1 MADSALKV
9 RNTWSRYVLSAE
21 TRWSGHTVGL
31 VGVAEFESGVGIFVW
46 MEDNVR
52 VIVNHFIQTACL
64 VLSCTP
70 RRHRRHRSCAQG
82 VYIYQLYF
90 IVSESMYKPQSVVR
104 CSRATHRLATL
115 SCNLALVYQPTLL
128 PFCSLIILV
137 ATKRVCCCLSI
148 SPFSRVCLASLAGPP
163 SGSKVG
169 SGRRELPP
177 RRREGGGGRDRVG
190 WSSVHGPIARKP
202 LEVGRWYVGLDTRD
216 SD

>member
-1 MADSALKV
+1 MADSALTV

-21 TRWSGHTVGL
+21 SRWSGHTVGL

-52 VIVNHFIQTACL
+52 VIINHFIQTACL

-70 RRHRRHRSCAQG
+70 RRHRRHRFLRSRR
-82 VYIYQLYF
+82 IYLSTVF

-128 PFCSLIILV
+128 PFC
-137 ATKRVCCCLSI
+137 
-148 SPFSRVCLASLAGPP
+148 
-163 SGSKVG
+163 
-169 SGRRELPP
+169 
-177 RRREGGGGRDRVG
+177 
-190 WSSVHGPIARKP
+190 
-202 LEVGRWYVGLDTRD
+202 Y
-216 SD
+216 